1 MFTAKSL
8 EAYWLELVLETQA
21 VNLTGHTAKDTPGTS
36 DTSGT
41 SGKSSTS

>member
-8 EAYWLELVLETQA
+8 EAYWLELVLETQE
-21 VNLTGHTAKDTPGTS
+21 VNLTGHSAKDTPDTS

-41 SGKSSTS
+41 SDSS